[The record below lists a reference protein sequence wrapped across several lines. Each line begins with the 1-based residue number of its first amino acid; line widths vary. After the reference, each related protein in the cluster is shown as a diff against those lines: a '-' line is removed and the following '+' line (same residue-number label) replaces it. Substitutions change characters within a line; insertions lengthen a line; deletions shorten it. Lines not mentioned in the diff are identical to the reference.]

1 MDLIRNLK
9 KWSKISSKHFFSRIC
24 QFSPKMVI
32 FAPIAKLNLLFLA
45 KNDGF
50 WWKLTALRP
59 RKKAFG
65 LFLRYEPS
73 KKCSKMLENEEFKIK
88 KKKRRLKKSK
98 KS

>member
-1 MDLIRNLK
+1 M
-9 KWSKISSKHFFSRIC
+9 KIDG
-24 QFSPKMVI
+24 
-32 FAPIAKLNLLFLA
+32 AKA
-45 KNDGF
+45 TKR
-50 WWKLTALRP
+50 AY
-59 RKKAFG
+59 G